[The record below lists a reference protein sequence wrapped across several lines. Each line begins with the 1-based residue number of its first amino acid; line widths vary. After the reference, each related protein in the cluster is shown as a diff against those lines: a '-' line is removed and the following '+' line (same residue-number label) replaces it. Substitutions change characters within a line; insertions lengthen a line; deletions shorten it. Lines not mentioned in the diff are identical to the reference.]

1 MIQPC
6 ARSAA
11 KFDFYTDHDLVVD
24 DLCLAPRG
32 PRGVRGVK
40 WRVIK
45 LVQTVIQNLVGF
57 LIIQLGEENP
67 KIDVEVDVAVAP
79 VAAEQERPVRVSRRE
94 VLDPRAAVVDDER
107 VRVQKEHPLIW
118 SVSQRGPQG
127 EAVVDGHP
135 GSVPT
140 YHALVAQVPM
150 AVPPSVG
157 FIRTASPRAAP
168 PPRRRSSAN
177 SNGGAA
183 WESTAD
189 RIARET
195 AARDRGV
202 GVDAQTLA
210 ARQTETSDL
219 RKQVAS
225 ALDEERKRVAKRA
238 NELASVEG
246 ELAKLAT
253 KEQADVATLRGRL
266 EGLSKRLAAANAD
279 AKRKKDAYE
288 AAAATASRLEQ
299 EKKELHEHLAMMV
312 LSSEQRKEDKLK
324 ELLAAMGATDV
335 S

>member
-1 MIQPC
+1 MVV
-6 ARSAA
+6 RLVKRRRTRRVAA
-11 KFDFYTDHDLVVD
+11 LTV
-24 DLCLAPRG
+24 APR
-32 PRGVRGVK
+32 R
-40 WRVIK
+40 
-45 LVQTVIQNLVGF
+45 
-57 LIIQLGEENP
+57 
-67 KIDVEVDVAVAP
+67 
-79 VAAEQERPVRVSRRE
+79 
-94 VLDPRAAVVDDER
+94 
-107 VRVQKEHPLIW
+107 
-118 SVSQRGPQG
+118 
-127 EAVVDGHP
+127 
-135 GSVPT
+135 
-140 YHALVAQVPM
+140 
-150 AVPPSVG
+150 PSV
-157 FIRTASPRAAP
+157 
-168 PPRRRSSAN
+168 RSSTS

-210 ARQTETSDL
+210 NRQSETSDL

-225 ALDEERKRVAKRA
+225 ALDEEIKRVAKRA
-238 NELASVEG
+238 KELASVEG